1 MDTSEATKVLMSR
14 IQSLDPENATKI
26 IGVILIQDEGE
37 KDIIRLA
44 QTSDTVLLS
53 CINHVKICLG
63 ISPSCHSSDASNAIW
78 PKNPFSLSS
87 SRISIPSD
95 GFHLSN
101 PSSPAGAFPSISPRP
116 VSYTSA
122 MNDAYSSGDCF
133 SGSSSLS
140 LYGDE
145 LGEEMFSSGG
155 GRVRVHPKV
164 HEQNDSMVD
173 PRISPSGR
181 SDSLILPYT
190 EDFNSS
196 IISPHSNPFH
206 RRSCSGNDDSFLVNP
221 DEEGAGSGFGWTPCM
236 YYARGFCKNGSY
248 CKFLHSV
255 SGGAEGIDVG
265 SPRPNSSGL
274 DEFLRMKA
282 IQQQRFALM
291 ASVGHYPNGC
301 SKRGN
306 FLNENQ
312 RSATAALMM
321 GDSFQKINPYLP
333 ERNDSFSMGLSSIAH
348 LSSRQIYLTFPADCT
363 FKEGDVSVYFC
374 NFGPVQDVRIPYQ
387 QKRMF
392 GFVTFAFPETVKLI
406 LAKGNP
412 HFVCG
417 SRVLVKP
424 YIEKGMF
431 PDKKHQNIELGEY
444 AASLSP
450 TELDLREHLD
460 IPFGPRMLLNSQ
472 EMMLRRKM
480 EKEAELQHAVELQG
494 KRMMNLRLTDLK
506 NQPQMHNFFPVSSPR
521 RTQLTN
527 QNILVSSNA
536 FDQQVPGDD
545 DGGQEAAV
553 SQAITADD
561 LKLTGGTKLAI
572 NNDLEGANNQ
582 EHVDEDESDISE
594 SLEYT
599 LPDNLFASPTK
610 FSSEN

>member
-312 RSATAALMM
+312 S
-321 GDSFQKINPYLP
+321 
-333 ERNDSFSMGLSSIAH
+333 
-348 LSSRQIYLTFPADCT
+348 
-363 FKEGDVSVYFC
+363 

-431 PDKKHQNIELGEY
+431 PDKCRKHQNIELGEY